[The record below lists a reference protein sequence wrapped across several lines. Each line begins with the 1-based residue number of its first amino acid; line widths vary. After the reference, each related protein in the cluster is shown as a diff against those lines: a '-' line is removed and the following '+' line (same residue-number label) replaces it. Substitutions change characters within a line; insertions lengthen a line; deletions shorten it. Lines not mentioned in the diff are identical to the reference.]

1 LRINKL
7 YFVIEKVCIF
17 LPILIIGLN
26 PFIEYHWVLD
36 NLLGLQNFFY
46 IYFFFLFFLFI
57 FKKKNTNV
65 LLTVCSCFLFYFF
78 SGVDSH
84 SDYKLNK
91 NKKYQT
97 FSTFQYN
104 MFFNQHSIKNIE
116 SIVKKKEPDFLIF
129 QELTIDMGVA
139 LYNKY
144 KDVYKYS
151 IGRKPKEGFPSN
163 QLFMS
168 KYEILEGKIEE
179 FENKKYRVIEANIN
193 LNGENVFFYVMHP
206 PSPKTKKDWENRNFL
221 LNEANLTLLT
231 QKNPFLLIGDLNI
244 TPNSNQFKHIFEEG
258 FYNFNLLKKGNT
270 WHAFDIPFVSEYLLI
285 NEIDLSLSSK
295 NIYLVEKNNFENI
308 KTSDHYP
315 VFSRFKLLKQ
325 E

>member
-1 LRINKL
+1 MSINKL
-7 YFVIEKVCIF
+7 YFVIEKICIF
-17 LPILIIGLN
+17 LPVLIIGLS
-26 PFIEYHWVLD
+26 PFFEYHWVLD
-36 NLLGLQNFFY
+36 NLLGLHNFLY
-46 IYFFFLFFLFI
+46 LYFFCLFLFFV
-57 FKKKNTNV
+57 FKKKNISV
-65 LLTVCSCFLFYFF
+65 LLTIFSCVLFYFL
-78 SGVDSH
+78 SDTGSH
-84 SDYKLNK
+84 SEYKLNE
-91 NKKYQT
+91 NKKYQI

-104 MFFNQHSIKNIE
+104 MFFNQPSIKNIE
-116 SIVKKKEPDFLIF
+116 SIIKEKEPDFLIF
-129 QELTIDMGVA
+129 QELTTEMGIN

-144 KDVYKYS
+144 KDIYKYS
-151 IGRKPKEGFPSN
+151 IGRKPKEGFPNN

-179 FENKKYRVIEANIN
+179 FENRKYRVIEASIN
-193 LNGENVFFYVMHP
+193 LNGEEVFFYVMHP
-206 PSPKTKKDWENRNFL
+206 PSPKTKKNWENRNFL

-270 WHAFDIPFVSEYLLI
+270 WHAFNIPFVSEYLLI

-295 NIYLVEKNNFENI
+295 NIYLIEKKNFENI
-308 KTSDHYP
+308 NTSDHYP
-315 VFSRFKLLKQ
+315 VFSVFKLLKQ